1 MVEPFRFEPDTRI
14 DKALELGETVVTA
27 FRRLGLKCVDKRN
40 EWCAAVEVE
49 TLTDAARLH
58 EVPLDRILRELNGL
72 NVPPRPAPAEGGSPP
87 NP

>member
-1 MVEPFRFEPDTRI
+1 MDEPFRFEPDTRI
-14 DKALELGETVVTA
+14 DKALELGETVVSA

-58 EVPLDRILRELNGL
+58 EVPLERILSELNGL
-72 NVPPRPAPAEGGSPP
+72 RVPPRPVPEGGPKP
-87 NP
+87 EA